1 MSLAIR
7 NDRVFT
13 EDSVIESGAVVVEN
27 RNISYYALPTSV
39 SPDLTVA
46 SIPGHTLLPRHI
58 VAHICTFDLSCENY
72 FWHGKL
78 CIFKRLNAF
87 EVHLKVCITIN
98 ILADNWR

>member
-46 SIPGHTLLPRHI
+46 SIPGHTLPPRHI

-72 FWHGKL
+72 SGMENYASSNVSMPSK
-78 CIFKRLNAF
+78 CISKS
-87 EVHLKVCITIN
+87 V
-98 ILADNWR
+98 